1 MSSLFACAHQDHVGS
16 FYAASCG
23 DIPVW
28 PALTAE
34 TRADV
39 CVIGG
44 GLAGLSTALELA
56 RRGYEVVLLEGS
68 RVGWAASGRNGGQI
82 INGYAC
88 GLDLFESAVG
98 QADSERL
105 WQWSLEAMDI
115 VRERCEQHA
124 IDCDLHFGYVHAAN
138 KPRHLDALATWMR
151 DMDARYG
158 YRALEW
164 LDRPALRR
172 RVDTGRYVGGVFD
185 PHSGHLHPLKYTLG
199 LARAA
204 VAAGVRLY
212 ENSAATRVD
221 SSGERIVIH
230 TAAGQV
236 SAERAVFACNALV
249 GGLEPSLKH
258 KIMPVGTYVIATAP
272 LGEAR
277 ARTLLPGNDA
287 VCDSNFV
294 LDYYRLSADQRLL
307 FGGKVSYSGHPPR
320 DLAGSMRADMLKVF
334 PGLADVG
341 IDYAWGGFCDITLNR
356 APHFG
361 RLHGGR
367 AFFMQGFSGHGV
379 ALTGLAGRVVAEA
392 IDGDDQRLKVFERLP
407 HRDFPGGSLLRA
419 PALVAAMSYF
429 RLRDLMP

>member
-1 MSSLFACAHQDHVGS
+1 MRKRASWSAGCLPPGKPESPGPPPGPGGGGPVEEQPPGGRGAGGRPRPGGGGRPRATRVPPPPGLTAGWPDVFKEKPMSSLFACAHQDHVGS

-56 RRGYEVVLLEGS
+56 RRGHEVVLLEGS

-115 VRERCEQHA
+115 VHERCEQHA

-158 YRALEW
+158 YRLS
-164 LDRPALRR
+164 L
-172 RVDTGRYVGGVFD
+172 
-185 PHSGHLHPLKYTLG
+185 
-199 LARAA
+199 
-204 VAAGVRLY
+204 
-212 ENSAATRVD
+212 
-221 SSGERIVIH
+221 IH
-230 TAAGQV
+230 
-236 SAERAVFACNALV
+236 
-249 GGLEPSLKH
+249 
-258 KIMPVGTYVIATAP
+258 I
-272 LGEAR
+272 
-277 ARTLLPGNDA
+277 
-287 VCDSNFV
+287 
-294 LDYYRLSADQRLL
+294 
-307 FGGKVSYSGHPPR
+307 
-320 DLAGSMRADMLKVF
+320 
-334 PGLADVG
+334 
-341 IDYAWGGFCDITLNR
+341 
-356 APHFG
+356 
-361 RLHGGR
+361 
-367 AFFMQGFSGHGV
+367 
-379 ALTGLAGRVVAEA
+379 
-392 IDGDDQRLKVFERLP
+392 
-407 HRDFPGGSLLRA
+407 
-419 PALVAAMSYF
+419 
-429 RLRDLMP
+429 